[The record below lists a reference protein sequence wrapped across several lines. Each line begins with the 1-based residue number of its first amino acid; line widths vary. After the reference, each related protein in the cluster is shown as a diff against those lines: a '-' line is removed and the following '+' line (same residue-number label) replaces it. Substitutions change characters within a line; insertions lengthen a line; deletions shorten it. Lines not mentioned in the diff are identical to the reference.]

1 MASWW
6 VLWLIPG
13 LHKPTFNLQFSFYGL
28 LSEATGFM
36 SSLQDCRD
44 TEGLNCTWFESTG
57 MRQCSFLTFFLLPTL
72 FPRTV
77 LSFSSFGKSPSSL
90 HIPESKGPLCI
101 TARQTACELFAY
113 RFYPGAIPATL
124 ISQKC
129 ASTVSRNHEFK
140 ELFYINGV
148 DFHTLAQRSV

>member
-13 LHKPTFNLQFSFYGL
+13 LHKSTFNLQFLGASFWKYRL
-28 LSEATGFM
+28 YVF
-36 SSLQDCRD
+36 
-44 TEGLNCTWFESTG
+44 STG
-57 MRQCSFLTFFLLPTL
+57 LQGQGGSELYPVWKHRNEAQCSFLTFFLLPTL

-90 HIPESKGPLCI
+90 HIPESKGPLRI
-101 TARQTACELFAY
+101 TAGQTACELFAY
-113 RFYPGAIPATL
+113 RFHPGAIPATL
-124 ISQKC
+124 ISQTC

-148 DFHTLAQRSV
+148 DFHKSAQRSF